1 MRLGQKTFGN
11 RYCVF
16 ARRNKNEIWTDWTQT
31 NNFDCAI
38 DQVEKIRK
46 IGFLA
51 KLKDRYLNEVLIED
65 GSEEVS

>member
-31 NNFDCAI
+31 NEISSARE
-38 DQVEKIRK
+38 QVEKIRNL
-46 IGFLA
+46 GFLS
-51 KLKDRYLNEVLIED
+51 KLKDRDLNEVLIED
-65 GSEEVS
+65 GSKKIS